1 MDELKRYGLIRYS
14 TKTGKVD
21 TAMTALGCGLI
32 QLWGLQNTT
41 KTKTT
46 VVFELETGLIR
57 SRYTGTPDGFP
68 KVDRAIEGAGEY
80 INEHIRAALAEE
92 NTKEV

>member
-1 MDELKRYGLIRYS
+1 MSELKKYGLVRYS

-21 TAMTALGCGLI
+21 TAMTALGYGLL

-46 VVFELETGLIR
+46 VLFELETGLIR
-57 SRYTGTPDGFP
+57 SRYTGTADGFP
-68 KVDRAIEGAGEY
+68 EVERAIESAGEY
-80 INEHIRAALAEE
+80 IDEHIRAALAEGA
-92 NTKEV
+92 